1 MRPGCYGEGAAGVLG
16 LEGVWSK
23 ERVMLVGIRE
33 VGVGGGPTSNVAEF
47 AIFEEE
53 EVLSIGDFS

>member
-1 MRPGCYGEGAAGVLG
+1 
-16 LEGVWSK
+16 
-23 ERVMLVGIRE
+23 MLVGIRE